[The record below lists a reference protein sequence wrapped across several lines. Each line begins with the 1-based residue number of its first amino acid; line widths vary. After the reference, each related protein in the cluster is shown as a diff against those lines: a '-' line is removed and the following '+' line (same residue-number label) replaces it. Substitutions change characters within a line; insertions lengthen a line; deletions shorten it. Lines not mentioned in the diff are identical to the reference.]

1 MEHQITGQIIIS
13 KEFETNFAAN
23 YEPGL
28 IKLVNTIKC
37 DPFVLPEMDLQVL
50 QFTATTDKTI
60 ALFTNKLWHLFRD
73 NVSSF
78 KPILIIVELTFDNAK
93 YQLKIPLYNQNDYE
107 QIAPLDLVTPEINKI
122 K

>member
-1 MEHQITGQIIIS
+1 MTHQITGQIIIS
-13 KEFETNFAAN
+13 KDFATNFGAN
-23 YEPGL
+23 YEPAL
-28 IKLVNTIKC
+28 LKLVNTLKG
-37 DPFVLPEMDLQVL
+37 DPFVLPEMDLQIL
-50 QFTATTDKTI
+50 QFTATTDETI

-107 QIAPLDLVTPEINKI
+107 QIAPLDLVTPETNKI